1 MDMDSGIAMAENAP
15 ITTDVAI
22 IGAGPSGAVA
32 AALLVKAGWSVEV
45 FERTHFPRFSIGE
58 SLLPQAM
65 AWLEEAGLLQDVIE
79 TGFQHKNGAVFQW
92 GGRQESFDFR
102 EKFSPG
108 WGTTYQVRRDIFDD
122 ILARSA
128 ARRGAKVHFGQTVT
142 ALHPDPVAPRLTIK
156 DEAGASREVAAR
168 FVVDASGFG
177 RVLARLLDLE
187 TPVSV
192 PPRMALFRHVRD
204 HIPPAAYDRNKI
216 LISINPRNPEIW
228 YWMIP
233 LADGLCSIGVVG
245 QPQHLE
251 IAGRDR
257 NERLAEL
264 VTEAGLMGELLA
276 KAEPINDGG
285 EISGYACRVKSLAGP
300 GYALLG
306 NAGEF
311 LDPIFS
317 SGVTIALK
325 SASLAARAIDRQ
337 LRGDAVD
344 WDADFARPLVKGVD
358 TFRTYVNGWY
368 DGALQRVIFNQPPG
382 SEKIKSMVTSILAG
396 YAWDEENPFVRRPK
410 ETLEMVAALCG

>member
-1 MDMDSGIAMAENAP
+1 MTQKQQ
-15 ITTDVAI
+15 ITSDVAI
-22 IGAGPSGAVA
+22 IGAGPAGAVA
-32 AALLVKAGWSVEV
+32 AALLVKAGWSVEI

-65 AWLEEAGLLQDVIE
+65 EWLDEAGLLRDVIE
-79 TGFQHKNGAVFQW
+79 AGFQHKNGAIFQW
-92 GGRQESFDFR
+92 AGRQESFDFR

-108 WGTTYQVRRDIFDD
+108 WGTTYQVRRDKFDD
-122 ILARSA
+122 VLAR
-128 ARRGAKVHFGQTVT
+128 GAVRLGAQVHFGQTVT
-142 ALHPDPVAPRLTIK
+142 AMYPDDTTPSLTVQ
-156 DEAGASREVAAR
+156 DEAGVVREVRAR
-168 FVVDASGFG
+168 FIVDASGFG

-187 TPVSV
+187 TPVTV

-204 HIPPAAYDRNKI
+204 HMLPEAYDRNKI

-245 QPQHLE
+245 QPAHLE
-251 IAGRDR
+251 VAGRDR

-276 KAEPINDGG
+276 RAEPINDGG
-285 EISGYACRVKSLAGP
+285 EIVGYACRVKSLVGP

-325 SASLAARAIDRQ
+325 SSSLAAKAIDRH
-337 LRGDAVD
+337 LRGETVD
-344 WDADFARPLVKGVD
+344 WTGTFSKPLIKGVD
-358 TFRTYVNGWY
+358 TFRAYVNGWY
-368 DGALQRVIFNQPPG
+368 EGSLQRVIFNQPQG
-382 SEKIKSMVTSILAG
+382 AERIKSMVTSILAG
-396 YAWDEENPFVRRPK
+396 YAWDEDNAFVRRPQ

>member
-1 MDMDSGIAMAENAP
+1 M
-15 ITTDVAI
+15 DVAV
-22 IGAGPSGAVA
+22 IGAGPAGAVV
-32 AALLVKAGWSVEV
+32 AALLTRAGWSVEV

-65 AWLEEAGLLQDVIE
+65 EWLDEAGLLQDVIE
-79 TGFQHKNGAVFQW
+79 AGFQHKNGAMFQW
-92 GGRQESFDFR
+92 DDRQESFDFR
-102 EKFSPG
+102 EKFSDG

-122 ILARSA
+122 VLAKGAVRM
-128 ARRGAKVHFGQTVT
+128 GAKVHFGQTVT
-142 ALHPDPVAPRLTIK
+142 AMRPEATQPSFTVR
-156 DEAGASREVAAR
+156 DESGAEREVRAR
-168 FVVDASGFG
+168 FIIDASGFG

-187 TPVSV
+187 APLNV

-204 HIPPAAYDRNKI
+204 HMPPEAYDRNKI

-233 LADGLCSIGVVG
+233 LADGLCSTGVVG
-245 QPQHLE
+245 EPRHLE
-251 IAGRDR
+251 IADRDR

-264 VTEAGLMGELLA
+264 VTEAGLMGRLLA
-276 KAEPINDGG
+276 KSEPINEGG
-285 EISGYACRVKSLAGP
+285 EISGYACKVKSLVGP

-325 SASLAARAIDRQ
+325 SASLGAKAVDRH
-337 LRGDAVD
+337 LRGEAVD
-344 WDADFARPLVKGVD
+344 WQNEFARPLVKGVD

-368 DGALQRVIFNQPPG
+368 EGSLQRVIFNHPG
-382 SEKIKSMVTSILAG
+382 GAEKIKAMVTSILAG
-396 YAWDEENPFVRRPK
+396 YAWDEENPFVRRPQ